1 MISTFR
7 CSISKIPLL
16 TNVFNDLQV
25 ILTVFDY
32 NVLVKVDYGKLV
44 GYALTQEGKKGQ
56 DINLL
61 WKFWQLEAT
70 YSLLPSYHN
79 WNFHGKR
86 QVLDQTMMVSVHS
99 ASFVFLL
106 MLLGIIWQEEN
117 QIRNKKLNMFQE
129 TKKEMF
135 SSFFP
140 YCFEMNEKINA
151 YTIYCWISIS
161 HS

>member
-1 MISTFR
+1 
-7 CSISKIPLL
+7 
-16 TNVFNDLQV
+16 
-25 ILTVFDY
+25 
-32 NVLVKVDYGKLV
+32 
-44 GYALTQEGKKGQ
+44 
-56 DINLL
+56 
-61 WKFWQLEAT
+61 
-70 YSLLPSYHN
+70 
-79 WNFHGKR
+79 
-86 QVLDQTMMVSVHS
+86 MMVSVHS